1 MRAALI
7 AGLLVLSMTATG
19 CMTMI
24 GQGASTATGASPR
37 FIEIRSLGSSTIM
50 DSYKSVTVQEF
61 DASLLGGL
69 LPGGIPADTQAAIIL
84 QLRESK
90 LFEGVSTTPGARPGI
105 VIRGRFMDYDA
116 GGSALRAFGIAPNP
130 FLSAQITVIDQDSGR
145 ELGVAI
151 VRGTVKSLARTGEGE
166 LAAGVAKAVREVLA
180 SHHTKP
186 AKEK

>member
-7 AGLLVLSMTATG
+7 AGLLALSLAATG
-19 CMTMI
+19 CMTAI
-24 GQGASTATGASPR
+24 GQGVATGTGASPR
-37 FIEIRSLGSSTIM
+37 FIEIRSLGTATVM
-50 DSYKSVTVQEF
+50 DGYKSVTVQEF

-69 LPGGIPADTQAAIIL
+69 LPGGLPADTQAAIVL
-84 QLRESK
+84 QLRESR
-90 LFEGVSTTPGARPGI
+90 LFESVSTTPGARPGL
-105 VIRGRFMDYDA
+105 VIRGRFMDYDS
-116 GGSALRAFGIAPNP
+116 GGSALRAVGVAPNP

-151 VRGTVKSLARTGEGE
+151 VRGTVKSVIRTGDSE
-166 LAAGVAKAVREVLA
+166 LASGVAKAVREVLA